1 MLFIIHL
8 PRQLLGSSFVGFQ
21 GDPWI
26 SAHIDDLRPTTHDMI
41 TLHEAMGMSIS
52 HLFYG
57 KLTASKEGREQEEG
71 GEVPAFTDHLKE
83 MYQHDETEA
92 EVMQVE
98 GSPPSFQGD
107 FGQNEEMQV
116 EEEGRSRS
124 PQMEQ
129 PEMDISV
136 EGGTPYEDTKTDAS
150 GVTADVPKIPE
161 GQIIPEVPVL
171 HTPLPEDRNLHTQ
184 FRRLHGCIQPAASRL
199 QDSSTNKEVCIS
211 ALVQDLVSKH

>member
-1 MLFIIHL
+1 
-8 PRQLLGSSFVGFQ
+8 
-21 GDPWI
+21 
-26 SAHIDDLRPTTHDMI
+26 
-41 TLHEAMGMSIS
+41 
-52 HLFYG
+52 
-57 KLTASKEGREQEEG
+57 
-71 GEVPAFTDHLKE
+71 VPAFRDHLKE
-83 MYQHDETEA
+83 MSQQDETEA

-129 PEMDISV
+129 LEMDTSV
-136 EGGTPYEDTKTDAS
+136 EGGTPYKDAKADAS
-150 GVTADVPKIPE
+150 GVASDVPKMPE

-171 HTPLPEDRNLHTQ
+171 HTPLPDDSYLHTQ

-199 QDSSTNKEVCIS
+199 QDHTHTHTHTHTTH
-211 ALVQDLVSKH
+211 LL